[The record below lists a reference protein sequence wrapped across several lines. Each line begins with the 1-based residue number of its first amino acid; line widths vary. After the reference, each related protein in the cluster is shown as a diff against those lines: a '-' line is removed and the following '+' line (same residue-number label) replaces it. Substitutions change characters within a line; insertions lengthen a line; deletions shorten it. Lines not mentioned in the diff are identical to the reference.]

1 MRSKSKWKLRS
12 VFVRFLWSWVGCGRG
27 DAGEL
32 IAGADMRKQMQG
44 WIWNREKT
52 NTLLTPMSETL
63 ISTSCFWLIV
73 SSLRLKMFLVSVW
86 IHRHFKNLTID
97 ISVTFLWN
105 VWHICLRHW
114 YEMWHFRRCKIFS
127 ISMQSKTSGLGTQ
140 LGSLRSWIK
149 CRIRMKLFAGRASWS
164 WADVLGQVNVDVQLE
179 WSLPDHW
186 KKDGNQGHNLSFIDH
201 NQNISFAKT
210 RFNQMKGVFVN
221 FWLICSIHDKLEFWF
236 QFRLLTG
243 RWICWSTK
251 RSDLSSSLNLAKINS
266 LILPDMLIYPK
277 YQPPRLNFVKIS
289 PPTL

>member
-1 MRSKSKWKLRS
+1 MKIEKCVREVSLKLSRMWERRCRRADCRGGYEETNAG
-12 VFVRFLWSWVGCGRG
+12 VDMKQRENEYFAHTCVRNI
-27 DAGEL
+27 D
-32 IAGADMRKQMQG
+32 
-44 WIWNREKT
+44 
-52 NTLLTPMSETL
+52 

-73 SSLRLKMFLVSVW
+73 SSLRLKMFLVVSVW

-179 WSLPDHW
+179 WSLLDRW

-201 NQNISFAKT
+201 NQNISFAKHALT
-210 RFNQMKGVFVN
+210 RWKVFLWISDWFVPFTINWSSGSSFDCWQGVGFADQPREVISLQV
-221 FWLICSIHDKLEFWF
+221 WTWRKSIL
-236 QFRLLTG
+236 
-243 RWICWSTK
+243 
-251 RSDLSSSLNLAKINS
+251 
-266 LILPDMLIYPK
+266 
-277 YQPPRLNFVKIS
+277 
-289 PPTL
+289 

>member
-1 MRSKSKWKLRS
+1 MKIEKCVREVSLKLSRMWERRCRRADCRGGYEETNAG
-12 VFVRFLWSWVGCGRG
+12 VDMEQRENKYFAHTCVRNI
-27 DAGEL
+27 D
-32 IAGADMRKQMQG
+32 
-44 WIWNREKT
+44 
-52 NTLLTPMSETL
+52 

-179 WSLPDHW
+179 WSLPDRW